1 MLTLHLPALQDDKP
15 TESGAMAESKTEK
28 SEDDFWTMSEPTSE
42 ALHNMTR
49 ITPAQMAYVAFPS
62 VGRYQPVRPITT
74 STASV
79 AGPAT
84 AMKKGKRAG
93 QDPSKGHAYAGLA
106 GGGIIM
112 LRDTQP
118 EEPGEYEELTASL
131 DAPPAAAAASDV
143 AAEPAAAPMEVDEGP
158 ELEMPAPF
166 EVSESPP
173 CKH

>member
-1 MLTLHLPALQDDKP
+1 M
-15 TESGAMAESKTEK
+15 TEAK
-28 SEDDFWTMSEPTSE
+28 SDNDFWTLSEPTSE

-74 STASV
+74 SAASV
-79 AGPAT
+79 AGAT
-84 AMKKGKRAG
+84 IGVKKGKRTASS
-93 QDPSKGHAYAGLA
+93 QDPSKGQAFAGFA

-118 EEPGEYEELTASL
+118 EEVGEYEELTASL
-131 DAPPAAAAASDV
+131 DAPPPAAPAPASAAGAPPAAAS
-143 AAEPAAAPMEVDEGP
+143 MEVDEGP

-166 EVSESPP
+166 EVGHGQS
-173 CKH
+173 CRY